1 MVDREAQMA
10 EELEIEGVAE
20 KSTGAGHHSRSL
32 ARVFRNRFG
41 HWRAGWRFALYVLAV
56 FAVGKSVSAV
66 LKLWIANPA
75 EASFSS
81 WHHSLLWVV
90 AALAMIAAAV
100 ALLRWVDRRPPALL
114 GLGFGPGWSTET
126 GTGLAGGVVL
136 TGTLVAALLLT
147 GSVSLRLT
155 PDVASSLASMP
166 RYLFIFAAAA
176 SVEEL
181 VFRGYPLQVLAEG
194 SRRWIA
200 GLLLCLVFTW
210 AHASNPDVTVIG
222 IANVFF
228 AAIVLTAL
236 YFQTRRLWLPIAF
249 HMSWNFAQSWLW
261 GFDVSGITIEDR
273 LLVVAPSGADL
284 LTGGEFGLEGS
295 VLTTVLFVALA
306 AWLLAAAPFRPRPEV
321 AAMWAAYPRGFGLPP
336 EIEGSESGA
345 ASTAAAG
352 SS

>member
-1 MVDREAQMA
+1 MA
-10 EELEIEGVAE
+10 GELEIEEVVEA
-20 KSTGAGHHSRSL
+20 SAGAGQQPSRFT
-32 ARVFRNRFG
+32 RIVRNRFG

-66 LKLWIANPA
+66 LKLWISNPA

-90 AALAMIAAAV
+90 AALAMIVAAV
-100 ALLRWVDRRPPALL
+100 ALLRWVDRRPPATL
-114 GLGFGPGWSTET
+114 GLGFGTGWLAEI
-126 GTGLAGGVVL
+126 GLGLAGGAVL
-136 TGTLVAALLLT
+136 TGILVAALLLT

-155 PDVASSLASMP
+155 PDFASSLASMP

-176 SVEEL
+176 TVEEL

-210 AHASNPDVTVIG
+210 AHASNPDVTAVG
-222 IANVFF
+222 IANVFL

-306 AWLLAAAPFRPRPEV
+306 AWLLAATPIRPRPEV
-321 AAMWAAYPRGFGLPP
+321 AAMWAVYPRGFGLPP
-336 EIEGSESGA
+336 EIDGCEPDA
-345 ASTAAAG
+345 APAAAAG
-352 SS
+352 SP

>member
-1 MVDREAQMA
+1 MGA
-10 EELEIEGVAE
+10 ELEPLETAPDSESAE
-20 KSTGAGHHSRSL
+20 PTRKRLTRL
-32 ARVFRNRFG
+32 FRNRFG

-66 LKLWIANPA
+66 LKLWISNPA

-81 WHHSLLWVV
+81 WHHSVLWVV
-90 AALAMIAAAV
+90 AALAMIVAAV

-114 GLGFGPGWSTET
+114 GLGFGPGWSREI
-126 GTGLAGGVVL
+126 GVGLAGGVVL
-136 TGTLVAALLLT
+136 TGILVAALLLT
-147 GSVSLRLT
+147 GSVSLRVT
-155 PDVASSLASMP
+155 PDLASSLASMP

-176 SVEEL
+176 TVEEL

-210 AHASNPDVTVIG
+210 AHASNPDVTAVG
-222 IANVFF
+222 IANVFL

-261 GFDVSGITIEDR
+261 GFDVSGIEIEDR
-273 LLVVAPSGADL
+273 LLVVAASGPDL
-284 LTGGEFGLEGS
+284 LTGGGFGIEGS
-295 VLTTVLFVALA
+295 ALTTVLFAALA
-306 AWLLAAAPFRPRPEV
+306 AWLLAAKPIRPRPEV
-321 AAMWAAYPRGFGLPP
+321 AAMWTAYPRGFGLPP
-336 EIEGSESGA
+336 ELDGCRSEA
-345 ASTAAAG
+345 ASAAAPG
-352 SS
+352 SA